1 MLEIS
6 LSVIFIVLMLMNVRV
21 FLFQRTV
28 RKISFK
34 TGIDQKHLN
43 ILYSNSYLKQYT
55 ISKFRWAIIIVLIFL
70 NWIYA
75 LVLVAANFIIYI
87 VVPEQDD
94 IKNMKMMLCELEK
107 YVDKNTNSLRGKI
120 GNILK
125 ECGESQDYGYVG
137 VHFDL
142 HMTDNSV
149 NEGVIININE
159 YSKYNEKTSE
169 KKYKVRFDN
178 EVSINNRFPS
188 RYYTLSSKD
197 IDKILKGDLLGSYVC
212 FHEKS

>member
-34 TGIDQKHLN
+34 TGIDQKYLN
-43 ILYSNSYLKQYT
+43 ILYSNNYLKQYT
-55 ISKFRWAIIIVLIFL
+55 ISKFRWAIIIVLIFV

-94 IKNMKMMLCELEK
+94 VKNMKKMLFELEK
-107 YVDKNTNSLRGKI
+107 YMDENSNILRCKI

-149 NEGVIININE
+149 NEGLVININE
-159 YSKYNEKTSE
+159 DYRYDG
-169 KKYKVRFDN
+169 KKSGILYKVRFDN

-197 IDKILKGDLLGSYVC
+197 INRILKGDLLGSYIC